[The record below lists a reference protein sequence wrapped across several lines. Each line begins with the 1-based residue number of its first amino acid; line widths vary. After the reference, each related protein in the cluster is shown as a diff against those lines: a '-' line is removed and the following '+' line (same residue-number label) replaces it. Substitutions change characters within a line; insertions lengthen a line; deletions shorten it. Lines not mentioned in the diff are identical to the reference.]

1 MNRPDPLRP
10 DPSSPSL
17 AGALLLCLGGSVVGA
32 GPLVGQ
38 AQADSIARSDF
49 QLRWAP
55 TPVTVRA
62 CRGVDCD
69 PVDWLEPGDSVRV
82 GDLRNGWWAVVGE
95 GDGAGGYVASS
106 VLTESPPG
114 GTRTPGADTARGRA
128 AVRGEGF
135 VVAPWYYLRERG
147 RFWARGLVRNVGE
160 DAAAPLLQATVLDER
175 GEVVETVEFWVASD
189 ENIPPGET
197 RPFYRAL
204 TEDPAARRVRLRILG
219 RRVW

>member
-1 MNRPDPLRP
+1 MN
-10 DPSSPSL
+10 PSRNIDGFPRVATL
-17 AGALLLCLGGSVVGA
+17 LGLLLTGSILAA
-32 GPLVGQ
+32 GPVA
-38 AQADSIARSDF
+38 AQTPEDPTTRSEAE
-49 QLRWAP
+49 LRWAP

-69 PVDWLEPGDSVRV
+69 PVAWLEPGDSVRV
-82 GDLRNGWWAVVGE
+82 RDLRNGWWAVVGE
-95 GDGAGGYVASS
+95 RDGAGGYVASA
-106 VLTESPPG
+106 VLTASPPG
-114 GTRTPGADTARGRA
+114 GTRRAGADTARGRA

-135 VVAPWYYLRERG
+135 VVTPWYYLRERG
-147 RFWARGLVRNVGE
+147 RFWVRGLVRNVGE